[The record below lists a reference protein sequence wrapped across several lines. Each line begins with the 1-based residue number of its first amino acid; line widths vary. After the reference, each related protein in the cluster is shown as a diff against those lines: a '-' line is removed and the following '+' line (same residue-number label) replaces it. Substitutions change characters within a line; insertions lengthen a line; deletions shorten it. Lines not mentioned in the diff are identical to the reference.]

1 MGYSVINGATC
12 YRFLELTELKTEN
25 ITTENFIK
33 MAITAADVNKL
44 RQETGA
50 GMMDCKKAL
59 TEADGDFDKAKEI
72 LRKQGQKIAD
82 KRADNATAEGI
93 VLAHVSPDGKTGK
106 VVALACE
113 TEPVSK
119 VADFQ
124 NLATAVMNAA
134 VSTGASDKAAL
145 LAAPQADGR
154 SLQDHITDLMG
165 KIGEKID
172 VASFETVSADKVVSY
187 IHSNGKLGVLVGLT
201 NTNGTDVTEV
211 GKDIAMQIAAMKP
224 VALDKDGVDASVVE
238 REIEIG
244 KEQARQEGKPE
255 AMLEKIALGKLN
267 KFYKENT
274 LLNQEFVKD
283 NSLTIAQLLDKTSK
297 GLTVSAFKRVAI
309 G

>member
-1 MGYSVINGATC
+1 
-12 YRFLELTELKTEN
+12 
-25 ITTENFIK
+25 
-33 MAITAADVNKL
+33 MAITAQDVNRL

-59 TEADGDFDKAKEI
+59 TEANGDFEAAKDI
-72 LRKQGQKIAD
+72 LRKQGQKIAS
-82 KRADNATAEGI
+82 KRADNATSEGI
-93 VLAHVSPDGKTGK
+93 VLTQVSEDGTTGV

-119 VADFQ
+119 VEDFK
-124 NLATAVMNAA
+124 NLAQSVLDAA
-134 VSTGASDKAAL
+134 VSTGASSKEEL
-145 LAAPQADGR
+145 LATAQADGR

-172 VASFETVSADKVVSY
+172 VVSYETVKAEKVVAY
-187 IHSNGKLGVLVGLT
+187 NHSNGKLGVLVAM
-201 NTNGTDVTEV
+201 NHTNGTDVTEV

-224 VALDKDGVDASVVE
+224 IALDKDGVDAATIE

-244 KEQARQEGKPE
+244 KEQARAEGKPE
-255 AMLEKIALGKLN
+255 QMLEKIAQGKLN
-267 KFYKENT
+267 KFYKEST

-283 NSLTIAQLLDKTSK
+283 SSLTISQLLEKTSK
-297 GLTVSAFKRVAI
+297 GLTVSEFKRVAI

>member
-1 MGYSVINGATC
+1 
-12 YRFLELTELKTEN
+12 
-25 ITTENFIK
+25 

-59 TEADGDFDKAKEI
+59 TEANGDFEEAKAI

-93 VLAHVSPDGKTGK
+93 VLAHVSEDGG
-106 VVALACE
+106 VGRIIALACE

-124 NLATAVMNAA
+124 NLAMATMSNAVATQANN
-134 VSTGASDKAAL
+134 KEAL
-145 LAAPQADGR
+145 LSATQADGR
-154 SLQDHITDLMG
+154 TLQDHITDLMG

-172 VASFETVSADKVVSY
+172 IIAYEVVTAEKVVSY

-201 NTNGTDVTEV
+201 NTSGTDVTEV
-211 GKDIAMQIAAMKP
+211 GKDVAMQIAAMKP
-224 VALDKDGVDASVVE
+224 IALDKDGVDTSVVE

-244 KEQARQEGKPE
+244 KDQARNEGKPE
-255 AMLEKIALGKLN
+255 AMLEKIALGRLN

-283 NSLTIAQLLDKTSK
+283 GSLTIAQLLDKTSK
-297 GLTVSAFKRVAI
+297 GLTVSAFKRVSI

>member
-1 MGYSVINGATC
+1 
-12 YRFLELTELKTEN
+12 
-25 ITTENFIK
+25 
-33 MAITAADVNKL
+33 
-44 RQETGA
+44 
-50 GMMDCKKAL
+50 MMDCKKAL
-59 TEADGDFDKAKEI
+59 TEADGDFEKAKEI

-93 VLAHVSPDGKTGK
+93 VLSHVSSDGRTGK

-124 NLATAVMNAA
+124 NLATTVMNAA
-134 VSTGASDKAAL
+134 VATDASDKAAL
-145 LAAPQADGR
+145 LATAQADGR
-154 SLQDHITDLMG
+154 SLQEHITDLMG

-201 NTNGTDVTEV
+201 NTNGTDVAEV

-224 VALDKDGVDASVVE
+224 VALDKDGVDATIVE

-255 AMLEKIALGKLN
+255 AMLEKIAMGKLN

>member
-1 MGYSVINGATC
+1 
-12 YRFLELTELKTEN
+12 
-25 ITTENFIK
+25 

-59 TEADGDFDKAKEI
+59 TEADGDFDKAKEV

-93 VLAHVSPDGKTGK
+93 VLAHVSEDGKSGK
-106 VVALACE
+106 VIALACE

-124 NLATAVMNAA
+124 NLAMAVMSTAVATDA
-134 VSTGASDKAAL
+134 TDKATL
-145 LAAPQADGR
+145 LSSTQADGR

-172 VASFETVSADKVVSY
+172 VASFETVSADQVVSY
-187 IHSNGKLGVLVGLT
+187 IHSNGKLGVLVGLV

-211 GKDIAMQIAAMKP
+211 GKDVAMQIAAMKP
-224 VALDKDGVDASVVE
+224 VALDKDGVDATIVE

-255 AMLEKIALGKLN
+255 AMLEKIAMGKLN

-283 NSLTIAQLLDKTSK
+283 GSLTIAQLLDKTSK

>member
-1 MGYSVINGATC
+1 
-12 YRFLELTELKTEN
+12 
-25 ITTENFIK
+25 

-59 TEADGDFDKAKEI
+59 TEANGDFEEAKAI
-72 LRKQGQKIAD
+72 LRKAGQKIAD
-82 KRADNATAEGI
+82 KRADNTTSEGV
-93 VLAHVSPDGKTGK
+93 VLAHVNADGTNGK
-106 VVALACE
+106 LIALACE

-124 NLATAVMNAA
+124 NLAMTLISEAVAGNAETKEALVAMN
-134 VSTGASDKAAL
+134 
-145 LAAPQADGR
+145 QADGR
-154 SLQDHITDLMG
+154 TLQDHITDLMG
-165 KIGEKID
+165 KIGEKVEV
-172 VASFETVSADKVVSY
+172 VAYENITADKVVSY
-187 IHSNGKLGVLVGLT
+187 IHSNGKLGVLVGMA

-211 GKDIAMQIAAMKP
+211 GKDVAMQIAAMKP
-224 VALDKDGVDASVVE
+224 VALDKDGVDATIVE

-244 KEQARQEGKPE
+244 KDQARQEGKPE

-283 NSLTIAQLLDKTSK
+283 NSVTIAQLLDKTSK
-297 GLTVSAFKRVAI
+297 GLTVSVFKRVAI
-309 G
+309 GQ

>member
-1 MGYSVINGATC
+1 
-12 YRFLELTELKTEN
+12 
-25 ITTENFIK
+25 

-59 TEADGDFDKAKEI
+59 TEADGDFEKAKEI

-82 KRADNATAEGI
+82 KRADNTTSEGV
-93 VLAHVSPDGKTGK
+93 VLAHVSQDGKSGK

-124 NLATAVMNAA
+124 NLAMAVISTAVATN
-134 VSTGASDKAAL
+134 ASDKASL
-145 LAAPQADGR
+145 LATPQADGR
-154 SLQDHITDLMG
+154 ALQDHITDLMG

-172 VASFETVSADKVVSY
+172 VASFETVTADQVVSY
-187 IHSNGKLGVLVGLT
+187 IHSNGKLGVLVGLS

-224 VALDKDGVDASVVE
+224 IAVDKDGVDATVVE

-283 NSLTIAQLLDKTSK
+283 NSLTIAQLLEKTSK